1 MQWLLQ
7 LLLLLLLLPVAVHV
21 YAEALLKYLY
31 NLRKCW
37 TRFGRF
43 MPTRP
48 HQFVVYEVRTILM
61 LGYSVTEFM
70 IELTIRKRR
79 KKFVS
84 YRSPLRSRLRKS
96 SCVNSWGTRF
106 GTSPREN
113 ISKSVTP

>member
-48 HQFVVYEVRTILM
+48 HQFVVYEVRAILM

-79 KKFVS
+79 KNLYHTV
-84 YRSPLRSRLRKS
+84 RR
-96 SCVNSWGTRF
+96 CVAD
-106 GTSPREN
+106 
-113 ISKSVTP
+113 